1 MTGEQP
7 QPLPDQEAS
16 AEPEGAV
23 EVPFRRLSPLTPIAR
38 SGIFLAAVAFF
49 FGREVIEG
57 RAESEIG
64 FVGIAAVVAVVGGLA
79 IGFFSWWRT
88 AFRITETELRL
99 DTGLVSRQS
108 RRVRLDRIVA
118 IDINQPLIARLL
130 GLGELRI
137 ETATTDSEVSLAFL
151 PVAEARRLRE
161 ILLTERRAAPVA
173 EGEPGETPVVRGAD
187 PVPLVQVRTSWH
199 LTSVIASPE
208 TIVLVVLGL
217 VVVVLLAAGADL
229 AGFGVG
235 LAGMA
240 GTALSV
246 FGKLV
251 GRWNWRVGALPT
263 GVHVSRGLFN
273 VTSQTFHVARLQG
286 LRVREPVLWRPWGLA
301 QLEIFVAGGAGAAGE
316 EGQGGG
322 VVLPVAPRD
331 LVWRMAHDLMGAES
345 RTVPLG
351 RPPRRASWVSPFGRP
366 FLQWGYDDRL
376 LVVRSGL
383 KGSSTQVVPLARAQ
397 SLRVA
402 SGPIQRLLSLAT
414 VRMDSPDGA
423 TSLSASHLP
432 RDEARAFFEGVVSRA
447 RVARMPVPDLPV
459 VQEEETDVPPPAVP
473 GHDAE
478 LAMAPEPSHGPG
490 HEPARHRAE
499 PDDTHALGGAVG
511 TESPDHAD
519 DPGDA
524 DRPDTDRPDTDGR
537 ESDGLDTDRPDA
549 DRPDADRPDSNRPDT
564 PDGDAGGLSPRA

>member
-1 MTGEQP
+1 MSDDRPEP
-7 QPLPDQEAS
+7 SPSADAPQEA
-16 AEPEGAV
+16 PV

-64 FVGIAAVVAVVGGLA
+64 FVGIAAVIAVVGGLA

-88 AFRITETELRL
+88 AFRITESELRL
-99 DTGLVSRQS
+99 DTGLLSRQS

-161 ILLTERRAAPVA
+161 ILLAERGTSAS
-173 EGEPGETPVVRGAD
+173 PGEGDEGGQGVVRGAD

-199 LTSVIASPE
+199 LTSIIASPE

-251 GRWNWRVGALPT
+251 GRWNWRVGAMPT

-301 QLEIFVAGGAGAAGE
+301 QLEISVAGGTGGAGE

-322 VVLPVAPRD
+322 VVLPAAPREI
-331 LVWRMAHDLMGAES
+331 VWRLAHNLMGAES
-345 RTVPLG
+345 RTVPLAG
-351 RPPRRASWVSPFGRP
+351 PPKRASWLSPFGRP
-366 FLQWGYDDRL
+366 FLRWGYDDRL

-383 KGSSTQVVPLARAQ
+383 MGSSTQVVPLARAQ

-402 SGPIQRLLSLAT
+402 SGPLQRLLSLAT

-423 TSLSASHLP
+423 TSLSAKHLP
-432 RDEARAFFEGVVSRA
+432 RDDARAFFEGAVSRA
-447 RVARMPVPDLPV
+447 RVARMPVPDLPESP
-459 VQEEETDVPPPAVP
+459 EEEADGSGGARPETGAGAGEPAGSPLSMPPSEHDRDAGPAAAP
-473 GHDAE
+473 GP
-478 LAMAPEPSHGPG
+478 APDGIEP
-490 HEPARHRAE
+490 PARHRA
-499 PDDTHALGGAVG
+499 
-511 TESPDHAD
+511 
-519 DPGDA
+519 
-524 DRPDTDRPDTDGR
+524 DG
-537 ESDGLDTDRPDA
+537 EGF
-549 DRPDADRPDSNRPDT
+549 
-564 PDGDAGGLSPRA
+564 SPRA

>member
-1 MTGEQP
+1 MSGEQP
-7 QPLPDQEAS
+7 QPLPDQQPQHDRDAPHEQDGPV
-16 AEPEGAV
+16 EREGAEDVV

-99 DTGLVSRQS
+99 DTGLISRQS

-161 ILLTERRAAPVA
+161 ILLTERTTAPAVEGGPGAA
-173 EGEPGETPVVRGAD
+173 PVVRGSSE

-217 VVVVLLAAGADL
+217 VVAVLLAAGADL

-301 QLEIFVAGGAGAAGE
+301 QLEISVAGGAGGAGE

-322 VVLPVAPRD
+322 VVLPAAPRD
-331 LVWRMAHDLMGAES
+331 IVWRLAHDLMGAEA
-345 RTVPLG
+345 RAVPLAG
-351 RPPRRASWVSPFGRP
+351 PPKRASWLSPFGRP
-366 FLQWGYDDRL
+366 FLRWGYDDRL

-383 KGSSTQVVPLARAQ
+383 MGSSTQVVPLARAQ

-402 SGPIQRLLSLAT
+402 SGPLQRLLSLAT

-423 TSLSASHLP
+423 TSLSAKHLP
-432 RDEARAFFEGVVSRA
+432 RDEARGFFDGAVSRA
-447 RVARMPVPDLPV
+447 RVARMPAPDLPV
-459 VQEEETDVPPPAVP
+459 VQDERADATGAATPEPGSEAGTPTSSPPTAPPP
-473 GHDAE
+473 GHAYD
-478 LAMAPEPSHGPG
+478 GPG
-490 HEPARHRAE
+490 AATGPAREAGLPSPRHRRADRAE
-499 PDDTHALGGAVG
+499 PADPDGTNPSEGA
-511 TESPDHAD
+511 DAAD
-519 DPGDA
+519 DPAGTQD
-524 DRPDTDRPDTDGR
+524 PD
-537 ESDGLDTDRPDA
+537 
-549 DRPDADRPDSNRPDT
+549 
-564 PDGDAGGLSPRA
+564 DGDGLSPRA